1 MYRESNGFPSQT
13 VMKWSLGTDALQAT
27 VNGIIQIYSL
37 STRVSSNAQ
46 EKALSGLNL
55 AFSLIGVISALITL
69 CLKYALLEG
78 VADTEDDSMPR
89 PNNEEGSG
97 LASFAKYHLYPVSI
111 PSNQWLDE
119 TAVETTAYSICL
131 TGAQ

>member
-69 CLKYALLEG
+69 CLKNALLEG
-78 VADTEDDSMPR
+78 VADTEDSNTR
-89 PNNEEGSG
+89 QTNEEGS
-97 LASFAKYHLYPVSI
+97 A
-111 PSNQWLDE
+111 LDE
-119 TAVETTAYSICL
+119 VPNPISDSRESARKFSRP
-131 TGAQ
+131 